1 MRYILVHL
9 TEEQPG
15 IRKRVKHLQ
24 QEFAEVLRGRMK
36 GVDAQEVASDVLSD
50 LNTLEP
56 ETLWDSTGPDRHGGY
71 YAEDEASWDMFSD
84 EMDGSVTYLEDL
96 WKEGLRQDAAAY
108 CLGLLWG
115 LARFKVEGK
124 KEPRE
129 WFGENA
135 YSCARDVL
143 EKWNKMTRGG
153 RWLHWVLDRIP
164 QTLPPEFLQYFHPEK
179 ELGIAATAAEASDLV
194 KTPSPVERA
203 REVSRNPE

>member
-9 TEEQPG
+9 AEDQPG
-15 IRKRVKHLQ
+15 IGKRVKHLQ
-24 QEFAEVLRGRMK
+24 QEFAEVLRERMK

-50 LNTLEP
+50 LNTLDP
-56 ETLWDSTGPDRHGGY
+56 ETLWDQTGPDRHGGY

-96 WKEGLRQDAAAY
+96 WKEGLREDAATY

-124 KEPRE
+124 KEPRA

-135 YSCARDVL
+135 YSYARDVL

-153 RWLHWVLDRIP
+153 RWLGWVLDRIP
-164 QTLPPEFLQYFHPEK
+164 QTLPPEFLQYFHSEGQ
-179 ELGIAATAAEASDLV
+179 LGITTATESKPIKNPGPEE
-194 KTPSPVERA
+194 KTKG
-203 REVSRNPE
+203 VSRCPE